1 MKNYSNVMDKCSHV
15 ENFVIIAL
23 LSMLVAFINMLIL
36 YGLCYLAGNEWLM
49 NICETVGIGIG
60 LLGSMFSIEIGVCE
74 LLASIYIEVLLHR
87 IKKGKNENN

>member
-1 MKNYSNVMDKCSHV
+1 MEKYLNAMDKCSRV
-15 ENFVIIAL
+15 EKFVIIAL

-60 LLGSMFSIEIGVCE
+60 LLSSMFSIEIIVCE
-74 LLASIYIEVLLHR
+74 LLVSVYIEVLLHR

>member
-1 MKNYSNVMDKCSHV
+1 MENYSNVMDKCSHV
-15 ENFVIIAL
+15 EKFVIIAL

-36 YGLCYLAGNEWLM
+36 YGLCYLAGDEWLM

-60 LLGSMFSIEIGVCE
+60 LLSSMFSIEIIVCE